1 MRNSCLLTA
10 DEKKG
15 LEKWFKVRGG
25 GRSIYRVRAVYADD
39 DFHCTWRSSIEAAAS
54 FHLSYPISR
63 CRSVIILFFYF
74 SFISF
79 LNIFSLRTSLNRHE
93 KIPKKE
99 DDKIYS
105 IDCVYIFRDL
115 SEQPSIDDWYLIP
128 NQAGNCHVLRT
139 VRYQRKNETKI
150 ARIVWFYSTDPFYPY
165 LLFWDDDDVDK
176 QQFSWMD
183 ESNTPM
189 AILVNRSGL
198 PIK

>member
-1 MRNSCLLTA
+1 MRKRFRKMVQSQRRRPQHIPSACGICWWWFPLH
-10 DEKKG
+10 
-15 LEKWFKVRGG
+15 LEEFYWGSGKLPSK
-25 GRSIYRVRAVYADD
+25 
-39 DFHCTWRSSIEAAAS
+39 
-54 FHLSYPISR
+54 LSNLEM
-63 CRSVIILFFYF
+63 SVGHHSFFYF

-165 LLFWDDDDVDK
+165 LLFSDDDDVDK
-176 QQFSWMD
+176 QQFSWMG

-189 AILVNRSGL
+189 TI
-198 PIK
+198 